1 MMVQKERIG
10 TDSQERPALKF
21 LKIQQKLFI
30 VEPIILDGS
39 RVLTLKMRAKWK
51 KETFVFHIQ
60 KMNVIPKLAFLF

>member
-51 KETFVFHIQ
+51 KETFVFCIQ

>member
-10 TDSQERPALKF
+10 TDSQEKPALKC
-21 LKIQQKLFI
+21 LKIQQKLII

-51 KETFVFHIQ
+51 KEKSVSRIH
-60 KMNVIPKLAFLF
+60 KKNVNSE